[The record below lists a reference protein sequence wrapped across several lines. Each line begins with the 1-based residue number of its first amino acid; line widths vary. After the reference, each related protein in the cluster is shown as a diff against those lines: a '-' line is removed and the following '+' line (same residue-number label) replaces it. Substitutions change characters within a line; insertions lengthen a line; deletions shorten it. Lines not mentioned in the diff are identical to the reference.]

1 MRAIAI
7 DNKNINYQLA
17 LSHSLLEQGKFE
29 QALPWLESVRR
40 IAPNNATVVDVLPKV
55 QARLA
60 QQQNR

>member
-1 MRAIAI
+1 
-7 DNKNINYQLA
+7 
-17 LSHSLLEQGKFE
+17 LEQGKLE